1 MPVGDEVEA
10 VVLVLQRRPV
20 VQRAHEMAEVELA
33 GRPHARDDARFH
45 GSRILSRVLVGG
57 MISALATP
65 VSISAY
71 RIRKPYCR
79 SLRVANGQARRQ
91 QPEQHV
97 AAVER
102 RHRESG

>member
-1 MPVGDEVEA
+1 M
-10 VVLVLQRRPV
+10 VLQRRPV
-20 VQRAHEMAEVELA
+20 VQRPHEVAEVQLA
-33 GRPHARDDARFH
+33 GRPHAGDDARFH
-45 GSRILSRVLVGG
+45 GSRILSMELVGG
-57 MISALATP
+57 MMSALATP

-71 RIRKPYCR
+71 RIRKPNCR
-79 SLRVANGQARRQ
+79 SLRVLKRQAGRQ